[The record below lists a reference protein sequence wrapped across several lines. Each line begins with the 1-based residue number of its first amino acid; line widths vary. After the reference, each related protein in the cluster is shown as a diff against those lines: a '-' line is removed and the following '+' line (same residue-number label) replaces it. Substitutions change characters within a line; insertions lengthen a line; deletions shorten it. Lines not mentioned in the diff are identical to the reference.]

1 MSQSEAHENETE
13 YTIRAFRA
21 ADVDDF
27 LGLFSE
33 TFGSERSRRWFAWKY
48 EDNPY
53 VDHVPIFVAEAD
65 GTLVGAR
72 PFFALDM
79 SVGGERRLALQ
90 PADTMVHPDHRR
102 RGLFTRMT
110 ETAIDEYGDA
120 EPSFFFNFPN
130 ENSSS
135 GYLNLGWRKVTEQP
149 TYYRIQNPS
158 ELARHRDSD
167 ALASVG
173 GAVLDPL
180 VSGYN
185 RLSNAHAPSE
195 GGVTVTRHESVPAA
209 TMAAIASG
217 TPERGVHVRRDER
230 FYDWRFGNPNWEYVA
245 YVAREAGEPVAG
257 IVVGTSVGS
266 GPTTTKVTDVVPVP
280 RESASD
286 GLEALLHR
294 AVGDHADSDLLAA
307 PAALPAS
314 SARRAGFRADDRPPI
329 SYVSSRTTHVVRP
342 FDGEWVQN
350 GVDIADEENWRFT
363 FSEQDTS

>member
-1 MSQSEAHENETE
+1 MSESEAHEVE
-13 YTIRAFRA
+13 YTIREFRTD
-21 ADVDDF
+21 DVDGF
-27 LGLFSE
+27 LALFSD
-33 TFGSERSRRWFAWKY
+33 TFDSERSRRWFAWKY
-48 EDNPY
+48 EENPY
-53 VDHVPIFVAEAD
+53 VDDVPIFVAEAG

-110 ETAIDEYGDA
+110 ETAIEEYGDE

-135 GYLNLGWRKVTEQP
+135 GYLNLGWRTVTEQS

-173 GAVLDPL
+173 GVVLDPL
-180 VSGYN
+180 LSKYN
-185 RLSNAHAPSE
+185 RLSNARAPSE
-195 GGVTVTRHESVPAA
+195 GDVTVRRYDSVPAA
-209 TMAAIASG
+209 TMASIADRAP
-217 TPERGVHVRRDER
+217 TRGIHAFRDER

-245 YVAREAGEPVAG
+245 YVAEVAGEPVAG
-257 IVVGTSVGS
+257 MVAGTSVGS
-266 GPTTTKVTDVVPVP
+266 GPTTTKVTDVVPV
-280 RESASD
+280 RRDAANDE
-286 GLEALLHR
+286 LEALLHR
-294 AVGDHADSDLLAA
+294 VVREHADSDLLAA
-307 PAALPAS
+307 TAALPES
-314 SARRAGFRADDRPPI
+314 SLRRAGFRGDDRPPI
-329 SYVSSRTTHVVRP
+329 SYVANRTTHVVRP

-350 GVDIADEENWRFT
+350 GVDIADGDNWRFT

>member
-1 MSQSEAHENETE
+1 MSHSEAHRVE

-21 ADVDDF
+21 EDVDDF
-27 LGLFSE
+27 LDLFSA
-33 TFGSERSRRWFAWKY
+33 TFDSERGRRWFAWKY
-48 EDNPY
+48 EENPY

-110 ETAIDEYGDA
+110 ETAIEEYGGA

-130 ENSSS
+130 DNSSS

-180 VSGYN
+180 LSGYN
-185 RLSNAHAPSE
+185 RLSNARAASGE
-195 GGVTVTRHESVPAA
+195 GVTVRRYESVPAA
-209 TMAAIASG
+209 TMAAIGDGA
-217 TPERGVHVRRDER
+217 PKRGIHALRDER
-230 FYDWRFGNPNWEYVA
+230 FYDWRFDNPKWKYVA
-245 YVAREAGEPVAG
+245 YVAEEAGEPVAG
-257 IVVGTSVGS
+257 MVVGTSVGP

-280 RESASD
+280 PDPASD
-286 GLEALLHR
+286 GLEALLRR
-294 AVGDHADSDLLAA
+294 AVVDHADSDLLAA
-307 PAALPAS
+307 PAVLPES
-314 SARRAGFRADDRPPI
+314 SMRKTGFRGDDRPPI
-329 SYVSSRTTHVVRP
+329 SFVASRTTHVVRP
-342 FDGEWVQN
+342 SNGEWVQN
-350 GVDIADEENWRFT
+350 GVNIADEKNWWFT